1 MYTLTPNSRAP
12 LDIDRAVAEAKRP
25 LQPRAMPP
33 ADMRTRL
40 HTMPALR
47 ALVPLPLALRR
58 AEAKGRANWERPVL
72 REEAIAIMRAILGGT
87 ARAGEV
93 EQLARRRLVE
103 QQVESMLFWRPWR
116 TASIDARSLANFERT
131 VHSGRRVLLSS
142 CHLGPFFLEV
152 SPLTARGHSEIA
164 VSAPWFFEQPSPDDW
179 GRRLARWWQ
188 GAVKRKER
196 LVLSSGGFAVMK
208 ALLEADELLLIYF
221 DLPGSRRTSF
231 LGKPVMLASGSAQL
245 AKQTDAL
252 VLPVRARRS
261 GSRVFTDVL
270 DPLDPRDF
278 ASAEQLHDALA
289 AVHEASILELAETL
303 EDPRRD
309 GAWGPGIDET
319 EWARP
324 A

>member
-1 MYTLTPNSRAP
+1 MYTLPPNSNASLDTERA
-12 LDIDRAVAEAKRP
+12 AAEAKRP
-25 LQPRAMPP
+25 VQWRAMPP
-33 ADMRTRL
+33 VDMRTRL
-40 HTMPALR
+40 QTMPALR

-58 AEAKGRANWERPVL
+58 AEAKGRANWEKPGL
-72 REEAIAIMRAILGGT
+72 REEAIATMRTIVGGT

-116 TASIDARSLANFERT
+116 TTSIDARSLANLQRT
-131 VHSGRRVLLSS
+131 VHSGRRLLLSS
-142 CHLGPFFLEV
+142 CHLGPFVLEISV
-152 SPLTARGHSEIA
+152 FTARGHSPIA
-164 VSAPWFFEQPSPDDW
+164 VSAPWFFEQPSPSDW

-188 GAVKRKER
+188 GVVKRKER

-208 ALLEADELLLIYF
+208 ALLEAGELLLIYF
-221 DLPGSRRTSF
+221 DLPGSRQTSF

-252 VLPVRARRS
+252 VLPLRARRS

-309 GAWGPGIDET
+309 GAWGPSIDET